1 MAATDLGN
9 SGAGP
14 GMFALFDLDGT
25 LTDPAEGIVAS
36 FAAGLVSVGLDP
48 DDHGDLTRFI
58 GPPLQDSYASL
69 GLDEDRVE
77 AAVAGYR
84 ERFAAGG
91 MFENE
96 VYPGIPELLGSL
108 AEAGWTLAVATSKPE
123 KFTHLILR
131 RFELADHFSVVSGA
145 TMDGSRRHKYDI
157 VMRAL
162 AELGAMPND
171 RSVMIGDRSV
181 DIAAAHK
188 ARIGSIGV
196 VYGYGAPE
204 ELIGANPDAL
214 AGSPEEIGPLLGL
227 PE

>member
-1 MAATDLGN
+1 
-9 SGAGP
+9 
-14 GMFALFDLDGT
+14 MFALFDLDGT
-25 LTDPAEGIVAS
+25 LTDPAEGITAS
-36 FAAGLVSVGLDP
+36 FAAGLVAVGLDP

-58 GPPLQDSYASL
+58 GPPLQDSYGEL
-69 GLDEDRVE
+69 GLDTAGVE

-96 VYPGIPELLGSL
+96 VYPGIPKLLDDL
-108 AEAGWTLAVATSKPE
+108 TEAGWTLAVATSKPE

-131 RFELADHFSVVSGA
+131 RFELADHFTVVSGA

-162 AELGAMPND
+162 EQLDATPAD
-171 RSVMIGDRSV
+171 RSVMIGDRAV
-181 DIAAAHK
+181 DITAAHK
-188 ARIGSIGV
+188 AGIGSIGV
-196 VYGYGAPE
+196 VYGYGTPE

-214 AGSPEEIGPLLGL
+214 AGSPDEIGPLLGL